1 MKSICAVF
9 CLSLVVCARAF
20 AVPISLFTDTDTYIE
35 RAKDIVIARC
45 VKVPDQQEAFVDGFF
60 PADVEVLMT
69 LKGEKKAGP
78 LKIGTVSAMEAG
90 TTYLLA
96 NSGGS
101 AFGSD
106 FLALGELFV
115 VPIPAGFDLGR
126 LKAKT
131 TKQQVQIIFAR
142 HLYEIERKLAPLLE
156 QQRLLQ
162 KSIEDKTDVI
172 FESQGNVKL
181 SEIKELKSTKRDS
194 TVFLQFEGG
203 PLQYSGSSHGKSG
216 FFYFTDH
223 LPETPNWEFAPTD
236 AKEIAEFDAH
246 PLKTRFYQIHSPN
259 RGDLLGRTGFGN
271 AIYVERGQVILART
285 SDKPE
290 RVYILKIEQPNM
302 DAVSVRYSVIEQ

>member
-1 MKSICAVF
+1 MKTIFVMF
-9 CLSLVVCARAF
+9 CLSLEVCAPAF
-20 AVPISLFTDTDTYIE
+20 AIPIFLFSDTDTYIE
-35 RAKDIVIARC
+35 RAKDLVIVRC
-45 VKVPDQQEAFVDGFF
+45 VKVPDQQEAFIDGFF
-60 PADVEVLMT
+60 PADVEVLKT
-69 LKGEKKAGP
+69 LKGNQKAGP

-90 TTYLLA
+90 KTYLLK

-101 AFGSD
+101 ALGSD
-106 FLALGELFV
+106 FLALGELSV
-115 VPIPAGFDLGR
+115 VPIPEGFDFDQ

-172 FESQGNVKL
+172 FESKGNVKL
-181 SEIKELKSTKRDS
+181 GEIKELTSTKKDS

-203 PLQYSGSSHGKSG
+203 PLQYSGSSQGKSG
-216 FFYFTDH
+216 YFYFTDH

-246 PLKTRFYQIHSPN
+246 PLKTRFYQIYSPN

-290 RVYILKIEQPNM
+290 RIYILKIEQPNM